1 MRWTP
6 AAMDRLERAARLGKR
21 VSLLRR
27 GTEFVVIALALRLRS
42 RGEELV
48 VRLPMTGE
56 ELTFALEEIDDFTV
70 VD

>member
-21 VSLLRR
+21 ISLSRR
-27 GTEFVVIALALRLRS
+27 GTEFVAIARAIRLRS

-48 VRLPMTGE
+48 VVLPMTGE

>member
-42 RGEELV
+42 WGEELV